1 MQFEEINGSGKAV
14 ENFHLAKKNGLEPI
28 NAVIEAVIY
37 YDLNYFA
44 NLNWSSLRGRLLLSS
59 PTIAVF
65 KYIETHII

>member
-44 NLNWSSLRGRLLLSS
+44 NLNWSSLRG
-59 PTIAVF
+59 
-65 KYIETHII
+65 